1 MSQIVSVTVRNNV
14 TSKTVNVSSGTTVR
28 EIFNEAG
35 MDYATGVVSID
46 GSSLP
51 TGAIDKSLDDLG
63 ITSPRCFVM
72 VTTKADNASD
82 CEAEVV
88 AANDTPVA
96 KIQIIGNI
104 AHIISS
110 QKLEDIKLLK
120 KYRPAVLSL
129 MEGSGAE
136 KHAVFSI
143 LTDGDKGGYVGQN
156 GVMFSRVTT
165 AEGNALVT
173 LTAPEGTADMK
184 AWVQEEV
191 GVAILQLRK
200 VEAGFAA
207 ALAEVKAEK
216 AAVAAAITE
225 A

>member
-1 MSQIVSVTVRNNV
+1 MTQIVSVTVRNNV
-14 TSKTVNVSSGTTVR
+14 NSKTVNVPSTTTVR
-28 EIFNEAG
+28 EIFDQAG
-35 MDYATGVVSID
+35 VDYASGVVSID

-51 TGAIDKSLDDLG
+51 TGAIDKSLDELG
-63 ITSPRCFVM
+63 ITSTRCFVM

-82 CEAEVV
+82 EEPCAAQTAAAE
-88 AANDTPVA
+88 VA
-96 KIQIIGNI
+96 KIQIVGNT

-110 QKLEDIKLLK
+110 QKLEDIKLLQ
-120 KYRPAVLSL
+120 KYRPGVLVL
-129 MEGSGAE
+129 TEGSGAE
-136 KHAVFSI
+136 KREVFNIFTGGKDGGSI
-143 LTDGDKGGYVGQN
+143 APN
-156 GVMFSRVTT
+156 GVIFSRTT
-165 AEGNALVT
+165 TSDGKALVT
-173 LTAPEGTADMK
+173 LTAPEDTADMK

-207 ALAEVKAEK
+207 ALQEVKAEK